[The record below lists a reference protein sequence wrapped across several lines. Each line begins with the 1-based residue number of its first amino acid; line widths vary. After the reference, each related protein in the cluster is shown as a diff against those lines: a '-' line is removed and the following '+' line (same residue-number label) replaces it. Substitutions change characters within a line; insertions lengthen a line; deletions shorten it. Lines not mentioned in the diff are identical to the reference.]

1 MAFQFATEKLEY
13 AVNRQTLVD
22 MMESYEQAFQA
33 KLELEEVTG
42 GLEELDRIWDNIN
55 SSIESL
61 ALYGDGAI
69 RVLNVDKSLEDLLGV
84 DSSKIDAK
92 LASSALEDAS
102 QSLWDK
108 FKDYC
113 ERLWTAICNLFKAIF
128 GVKGEVARC
137 DQVEAALAKI
147 DDKTL
152 AEVEFPSAEKRE
164 VAEEEA
170 KNAEEAA
177 KIFLE
182 VDGYATE
189 LAAIAAAISFEN
201 DSRVDELNAK
211 IKELENKVT
220 VCEGKLD
227 KIEGKTS
234 DGTTHKS
241 TSSSSE
247 GGKEKMGVLGWTK
260 ATLLSWVK
268 TFKKFYIDYCQKA
281 IAAAERARSKSKS
294 TADKLDSLQK
304 AGKTKPK
311 DEKTSKVNGT
321 IKEAKS
327 CHNKINNVARRSS
340 AKVAKHKQKSSARM
354 AALQKNAAKWSDG
367 YDTDGIDF
375 ET

>member
-1 MAFQFATEKLEY
+1 MAFSFATEKLEY
-13 AVNRQTLVD
+13 PVDRQTLVD
-22 MMESYEQAFQA
+22 MVTSYEAAYQA
-33 KLELEEVTG
+33 KLDLEEAFG
-42 GLEELDRIWDNIN
+42 GLEELDAIWLNIDQ
-55 SSIESL
+55 SIEHL
-61 ALYGDGAI
+61 TKYGDGAI
-69 RVLNVDKSLEDLLGV
+69 ASLNVDGSLEDLLGV
-84 DSSKIDAK
+84 AASKINAK
-92 LASSALEDAS
+92 LATSALEDAS

-152 AEVEFPSAEKRE
+152 ANVEFPAGETRETAE
-164 VAEEEA
+164 AEA

-220 VCEGKLD
+220 VCEGRLD
-227 KIEGKTS
+227 KLEEKKPAAPAAKPQGEGQQ
-234 DGTTHKS
+234 
-241 TSSSSE
+241 
-247 GGKEKMGVLGWTK
+247 KMGVLGWTK
-260 ATLLSWVK
+260 ATLVAWVK
-268 TFKKFYIDYCQKA
+268 TFKKFYVDYCQKA
-281 IAAAERARSKSKS
+281 IAAAERARSKSKT

-311 DEKTSKVNGT
+311 DEKTSRVNGT
-321 IKEAKS
+321 VNAAKT
-327 CHNKINNVARRSS
+327 CHNKINAVARKSS
-340 AKVAKHKQKSSARM
+340 AKVAKHKQKASARV
-354 AALQKNAAKWSDG
+354 AALQKNALKWSDN
-367 YDTDGIDF
+367 YSSDDNP
-375 ET
+375 EY